1 MFYWRKRGHKPI
13 FWKIT
18 KNGKTVNS
26 KDLPPHVF
34 GNSGRETNFLKFF
47 YIFFLLGLTNKL
59 ETSTNVLS
67 LLKIYGKEYLAWFFF
82 LFFS

>member
-1 MFYWRKRGHKPI
+1 MFYWKKRGHKPI
-13 FWKIT
+13 FWKI

-47 YIFFLLGLTNKL
+47 YIFF
-59 ETSTNVLS
+59 
-67 LLKIYGKEYLAWFFF
+67 YLALLINLKLQQMFCHC
-82 LFFS
+82 

>member
-47 YIFFLLGLTNKL
+47 K
-59 ETSTNVLS
+59 
-67 LLKIYGKEYLAWFFF
+67 FFF
-82 LFFS
+82 TWPY